1 MQYFTNPTS
10 GKAVKLNELA
20 ARTAITVSDASGHV
34 SRTCDRPAAHYVR
47 ILSER
52 GYQPATA
59 EQYAA
64 ARMALQSEQKYNF
77 SPELGKA
84 LYAQLAA

>member
-10 GKAVKLNELA
+10 GKAVKINELG

-34 SRTCDRPAAHYVR
+34 SRTCARPAAHYVQ
-47 ILSER
+47 ILRER
-52 GYQPATA
+52 GYRPATA
-59 EQYAA
+59 GQYAA
-64 ARMALQSEQKYNF
+64 ARTALQSEQKYGF

-84 LYAQLAA
+84 IYAQLAA

>member
-1 MQYFTNPTS
+1 MQYYINPTS
-10 GKAVKLNELA
+10 GKAVKMNDLGT
-20 ARTAITVSDASGHV
+20 RTALTVSDASGHV
-34 SRTCDRPAAHYVR
+34 SRTCARPAAHYVP
-47 ILSER
+47 ILRER

-64 ARMALQSEQKYNF
+64 ARTALQSEQKYNF

-84 LYAQLAA
+84 LYIQLAA